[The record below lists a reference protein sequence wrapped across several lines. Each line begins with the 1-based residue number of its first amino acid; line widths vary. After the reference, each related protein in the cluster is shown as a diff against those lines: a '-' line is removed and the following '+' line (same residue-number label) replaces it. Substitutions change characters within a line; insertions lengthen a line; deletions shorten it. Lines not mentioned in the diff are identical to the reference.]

1 MGFIRNDKK
10 ILRKEINQ
18 RKGRAACFAQGKMT
32 GIVFD
37 ARTEAHFSEHFQ
49 IIIRALLQSLR
60 FQKLVLSFELRQAL
74 LQLLFNPLNGELHF
88 FGRGD
93 IMRRGE
99 NRDMVSCPDDFACQH
114 IYFRNT
120 VDFIPEKFHTNGM
133 LRRADRENFDHIPT
147 DTKRTSFKIQII
159 AVILH
164 FHQSAQDFIPVLL
177 HAGAQGKHHAV
188 VFLRVT
194 QAINTGN
201 AGNNN
206 NILSLHQRRRGGMA
220 QLINFIIDR
229 GILFDIGIRTGYIRL
244 RLIIVIIADEI
255 LHRIFGEKLL
265 QLVIKLCRKGFIVR
279 NDQGR
284 LLDFLND
291 ICHGKGFARTCNPQQ
306 GLEFQ
311 ALLKALRNFF
321 NRLRLITG
329 RFIFR
334 YHLKFVLHFSS
345 SR

>member
-1 MGFIRNDKK
+1 
-10 ILRKEINQ
+10 
-18 RKGRAACFAQGKMT
+18 
-32 GIVFD
+32 
-37 ARTEAHFSEHFQ
+37 
-49 IIIRALLQSLR
+49 
-60 FQKLVLSFELRQAL
+60 
-74 LQLLFNPLNGELHF
+74 
-88 FGRGD
+88 
-93 IMRRGE
+93 
-99 NRDMVSCPDDFACQH
+99 
-114 IYFRNT
+114 
-120 VDFIPEKFHTNGM
+120 M
-133 LRRADRENFDHIPT
+133 LRGADRENFDHIPT

-194 QAINTGN
+194 QAINTRN

-229 GILFDIGIRTGYIRL
+229 GILFDIGIRTWYIRL
-244 RLIIVIIADEI
+244 GLIIIIIADE
-255 LHRIFGEKLL
+255 
-265 QLVIKLCRKGFIVR
+265 
-279 NDQGR
+279 GR

-291 ICHGKGFARTCNPQQ
+291 ICHRKGFARACYPQQ

>member
-1 MGFIRNDKK
+1 
-10 ILRKEINQ
+10 
-18 RKGRAACFAQGKMT
+18 
-32 GIVFD
+32 
-37 ARTEAHFSEHFQ
+37 
-49 IIIRALLQSLR
+49 
-60 FQKLVLSFELRQAL
+60 
-74 LQLLFNPLNGELHF
+74 
-88 FGRGD
+88 
-93 IMRRGE
+93 
-99 NRDMVSCPDDFACQH
+99 MVSCPDDFACQH
-114 IYFRNT
+114 IYFCNAI
-120 VDFIPEKFHTNGM
+120 DFIPEKFHTNGM
-133 LRRADRENFDHIPT
+133 LRGADRENFDHIPT

-194 QAINTGN
+194 QAINTRN

-229 GILFDIGIRTGYIRL
+229 GILFDIGIRTWYIRFG
-244 RLIIVIIADEI
+244 LIIIIIADEI
-255 LHRIFGEKLL
+255 LHRIFGEELL
-265 QLVIKLCRKGFIVR
+265 QLVIKLCRKGFIMR
-279 NDQGR
+279 NDQSR

-291 ICHGKGFARTCNPQQ
+291 ICHREGFARACYPQQ
-306 GLEFQ
+306 SLEFQ
-311 ALLKALRNFF
+311 ALLEALRNFF

-334 YHLKFVLHFSS
+334 YHFEFVLHFFSS
-345 SR
+345 QRP

>member
-60 FQKLVLSFELRQAL
+60 FQKLVLSFELCQAF
-74 LQLLFNPLNGELHF
+74 LQLLFNPLNGQLHF

-114 IYFRNT
+114 IYFCNA

-133 LRRADRENFDHIPT
+133 LRGADRENFDHIPT

-164 FHQSAQDFIPVLL
+164 FH
-177 HAGAQGKHHAV
+177 
-188 VFLRVT
+188 
-194 QAINTGN
+194 
-201 AGNNN
+201 
-206 NILSLHQRRRGGMA
+206 
-220 QLINFIIDR
+220 
-229 GILFDIGIRTGYIRL
+229 
-244 RLIIVIIADEI
+244 
-255 LHRIFGEKLL
+255 
-265 QLVIKLCRKGFIVR
+265 
-279 NDQGR
+279 
-284 LLDFLND
+284 
-291 ICHGKGFARTCNPQQ
+291 
-306 GLEFQ
+306 
-311 ALLKALRNFF
+311 
-321 NRLRLITG
+321 
-329 RFIFR
+329 
-334 YHLKFVLHFSS
+334 
-345 SR
+345 